1 MKFKSVILF
10 SVLAFLVF
18 SINLQAQ
25 TVGKIFSKSEANTLF
40 GPVLQSKTMSI
51 SELNSIISQTNN
63 YVMFLI
69 NNGEVAIK
77 GDGGNIIYNSGISIL
92 PNHVFMKYSKSILNE
107 LLLISTTGEVYI
119 ERRNSVISIS
129 NVSNTLEMGQ
139 PCPPF
144 CD

>member
-25 TVGKIFSKSEANTLF
+25 IVGKIFSKSEANTLF
-40 GPVLQSKTMSI
+40 GPVLQSKTMNV

-69 NNGEVAIK
+69 KNGDVAIK
-77 GDGGNIIYNSGISIL
+77 GDGGNIIYNSGLSIL
-92 PNHVFMKYSKSILNE
+92 PDDVFMKYSKIIVNKLFN
-107 LLLISTTGEVYI
+107 LSTDGQVSI
-119 ERRNSVISIS
+119 ERRANVISITT
-129 NVSNTLEMGQ
+129 NEWTLEEGL
-139 PCPPF
+139 PCPPE
-144 CD
+144 C